1 MTWHKMMIQV
11 ESVMDIPNWIHG
23 LKAII
28 FDLDDT
34 LYSEKEYVRSGY
46 RAIAR
51 MLPEVEEMEEK
62 LWRAF
67 EQNKPAIDKVLTAEG
82 LYTDAVKQVCLS
94 AYRTHQ
100 PDIHFF
106 EGVTELLLRLRTDGY
121 MLGVITDGR
130 PEGQRAKIKALG
142 LDALVDYIIVTDEL
156 GGAEYRKPNSAAFVR
171 MQEVF
176 AVPFE
181 QMCYVGDNLKK
192 DFIAPEKLGMKCI
205 YFRNA
210 DGLYYV

>member
-1 MTWHKMMIQV
+1 MI
-11 ESVMDIPNWIHG
+11 EINELLELYIHLHG
-23 LKAII
+23 LKVII

-51 MLPEVEEMEEK
+51 MLPEVVQMEEK
-62 LWRAF
+62 LWQAF
-67 EQNKPAIDKVLTAEG
+67 EQNKPAIDEVLTAEG
-82 LYTDAVKQVCLS
+82 LHTDALKQTCL
-94 AYRTHQ
+94 AVYRAHQ

-106 EGVTELLLRLRTDGY
+106 EGATELLLRLRADGY

-156 GGAEYRKPNSAAFVR
+156 GGVEYRKPNCAAFIR
-171 MQEVF
+171 MQEMF

-181 QMCYVGDNLKK
+181 EMCYIGDNIKK
-192 DFIAPEKLGMKCI
+192 DFIAPKKLGMKCI
-205 YFRNA
+205 YFKNA
-210 DGLYYV
+210 DGLYHV